1 MRARRPHY
9 FLRTQAAAPPAP
21 PRWAFSLQAAAELQ
35 NGIQSSPITA
45 GDLEPNASWE
55 RLQLLAVV
63 RGLEA
68 LPEPALV
75 TLATASDVVQRGIRY
90 GLEEW
95 REMHWQLELFGELIP
110 VKNVDLWKRID
121 RALAIHDVQ
130 IRNVRVDE
138 PIVAEQAEQP
148 HFAGVPEKSRRAQ
161 PVLVGSGKLARGSD
175 SAGDDP
181 GHSANSS
188 AESAKRP
195 KSWDTAPDWQDADD
209 DGDSFTQYEEN
220 PTNQAAQQSGNIRSK
235 RVPSKNTPNI
245 RKPIGDRNSAGQNSL
260 GYPISLLRAR
270 RRIRASR
277 LHLQRR
283 LGELW
288 NSWIW
293 FYEVSGLQQ
302 VTRTRK
308 SAPPPWLRDQQQRE
322 QPHRY

>member
-21 PRWAFSLQAAAELQ
+21 PRWAFSLQA
-35 NGIQSSPITA
+35 GDQSPPITA

-55 RLQLLAVV
+55 RLQLLTVV

-75 TLATASDVVQRGIRY
+75 TLATASDVVRRGIRH

-95 REMHWQLELFGELIP
+95 REMGWQLELFGELIP

-138 PIVAEQAEQP
+138 PIIAEQAEQP
-148 HFAGVPEKSRRAQ
+148 HFAQETTKLRRGQAA
-161 PVLVGSGKLARGSD
+161 LVGSGKLSRASENSHDHSDHGSTG
-175 SAGDDP
+175 SP
-181 GHSANSS
+181 ETTTRHN
-188 AESAKRP
+188 P
-195 KSWDTAPDWQDADD
+195 WDTASEWHDADD
-209 DGDSFTQYEEN
+209 GEDFDSHDESHTDT
-220 PTNQAAQQSGNIRSK
+220 PAQQAGNARSK
-235 RVPSKNTPNI
+235 RPGIKNAPAI
-245 RKPIGDRNSAGQNSL
+245 QKRAADRNSAAQQRP
-260 GYPISLLRAR
+260 GYSFSLLRVR

-277 LHLQRR
+277 LQLQRR

-288 NSWIW
+288 SSWIW
-293 FYEVSGLQQ
+293 FYEVSGLPQ
-302 VTRTRK
+302 VTRSRK
-308 SAPPPWLRDQQQRE
+308 PLPPPWLRDQQQRE